1 MVTLNKNQTKFFEE
15 ALNSFG
21 KESTNV
27 KYKDLVEFAE
37 QKELIIPISALK
49 AYCGKDTRGYY
60 DLTLVGINMDNYKQI
75 DIDVDYVLDNT
86 EEFEVYNEDV
96 HELPIPK
103 EKSNIIIDSSSFAS
117 ESDIDIDTTP
127 QRKKYVFVVMNTNED
142 PIKINETLV
151 GAFKNRIAILHDQ
164 GNKKIGEVESDIK
177 KKGFSTIKSANSNVY
192 CHISKMEL
200 DE

>member
-21 KESTNV
+21 KESINV

-37 QKELIIPISALK
+37 KKDLIIPISALK
-49 AYCGKDTRGYY
+49 TYCGKDTRGYY
-60 DLTLVGINMDNYKQI
+60 DLTLVGVDVTINEEI

-96 HELPIPK
+96 HELSTPK
-103 EKSNIIIDSSSFAS
+103 ETSNIIIESSSFAS
-117 ESDIDIDTTP
+117 ETDTNITTIP
-127 QRKKYVFVVMNTNED
+127 YRKKYVFVVMNTNED
-142 PIKINETLV
+142 PVKINETLV